1 MKQNN
6 LNPAVSAN
14 NLSYSFGASVAVSDV
29 YLQLNRGD
37 ILGFLGPNGAGKST
51 VLRMLTGNLLPANGD
66 IQICGIDLLA
76 DPLAA
81 KQHIG
86 YLPEI
91 PPLYK
96 ELTVDE
102 YLRFAAELHGI
113 PQRLLTETVET
124 SKNNCELASV
134 GKKIIGV
141 LSKGFQQRVGIAQA
155 IIHQPEV
162 IILDEPTAGLDPN
175 QIQKIRQLLLML
187 QQNHAIIFSTHVLS
201 EVENI
206 CNRVHILHQGKTML
220 DARIDSLRQQNQ
232 KLDSIFQQ
240 LTQSDTAATGL
251 S

>member
-1 MKQNN
+1 MNQNN
-6 LNPAVSAN
+6 LNPAISAN
-14 NLSYSFGASVAVSDV
+14 HLSYSFGASIAVSDV
-29 YLQLNRGD
+29 CLQLNRGD

-51 VLRMLTGNLLPANGD
+51 VLRMLTGNLLPANGE
-66 IQICGIDLLA
+66 IQICGINLLF

-81 KQHIG
+81 KRHIG

-113 PQRLLTETVET
+113 PKKLLAEAVET

-134 GKKIIGV
+134 GKKIIGA

-175 QIQKIRQLLLML
+175 QMQKIRQLLLTL
-187 QQNHAIIFSTHVLS
+187 RQNHAIIFSTHVLS
-201 EVENI
+201 EVESI
-206 CNRVHILHQGKTML
+206 CSRVHILHQGKTML
-220 DARIDSLRQQNQ
+220 DTHIDSLRQQNQ

-240 LTQSDTAATGL
+240 LTQSDIATTEC

>member
-1 MKQNN
+1 MT
-6 LNPAVSAN
+6 LYPALSAI
-14 NLSYSFGASVAVSDV
+14 NLSYSYDTQVAVNGVS
-29 YLQLNRGD
+29 LQLNRGD

-51 VLRMLTGNLLPANGD
+51 VLRMLTGNLIPASGN

-81 KQHIG
+81 KQRLG

-102 YLRFAAELHGI
+102 YLRFAASLHGI
-113 PQRLLTETVET
+113 
-124 SKNNCELASV
+124 SKISVADAVKTAKNHCELTSV
-134 GKKIIGV
+134 SRKIIGS

-175 QIQKIRQLLLML
+175 QIQRIRQLLLML
-187 QQNHAIIFSTHVLS
+187 KPNHAIIFSTHILS
-201 EVENI
+201 EVESI
-206 CNRVHILHQGKTML
+206 CNRVHILHRGKTML
-220 DARIDSLRQQNQ
+220 DTSTDSLRQQNQ
-232 KLDSIFQQ
+232 KLDSIFER
-240 LTQSDTAATGL
+240 LTSVEPA
-251 S
+251 

>member
-1 MKQNN
+1 MKQNSFH
-6 LNPAVSAN
+6 PAISAN
-14 NLSYSFGASVAVSDV
+14 RLSYSFGTSVAVSDV
-29 YLQLNRGD
+29 CLQLNRGD

-66 IQICGIDLLA
+66 IRICGKDLLA
-76 DPLAA
+76 GPLAA
-81 KQHIG
+81 KRHIG

-91 PPLYK
+91 PPLYR

-113 PQRLLTETVET
+113 PRRLLAKTVET
-124 SKNNCELASV
+124 AKIDCDLASV
-134 GKKIIGV
+134 GKKTIGV
-141 LSKGFQQRVGIAQA
+141 LSKGLQQRVGIAQA
-155 IIHQPEV
+155 IIHQPDV

-187 QQNHAIIFSTHVLS
+187 QQNHAILFSTHILS

-220 DARIDSLRQQNQ
+220 DDRIDNLGQR
-232 KLDSIFQQ
+232 KLDEIFQQ
-240 LTQSDTAATGL
+240 LTQSNSTAMEMT
-251 S
+251 

>member
-1 MKQNN
+1 MNHN
-6 LNPAVSAN
+6 DLHPAIFAN
-14 NLSYSFGASVAVSDV
+14 NLSYSFGADVVVSNV
-29 YLQLNRGD
+29 CLELNRGD

-51 VLRMLTGNLLPANGD
+51 VLRMLTGNLLPASGD
-66 IQICGIDLLA
+66 IQICGINLLS
-76 DPLAA
+76 DPLSA

-102 YLRFAAELHGI
+102 YLRFAAGLHGV
-113 PQRLLTETVET
+113 PKRLLVDAVKTA
-124 SKNNCELASV
+124 KKDCELTSV
-134 GKKIIGV
+134 GGKIIGV

-175 QIQKIRQLLLML
+175 QIQKMHQLLLML
-187 QQNHAIIFSTHVLS
+187 QLNHTIIFSTHILS

-206 CNRVHILHQGKTML
+206 CNRVHILYQGKTML
-220 DARIDSLRQQNQ
+220 DARIDSLKQQNQ
-232 KLDSIFQQ
+232 KLDSIFGQ
-240 LTQSDTAATGL
+240 LTQSDIASTESA
-251 S
+251 

>member
-1 MKQNN
+1 VNYNN
-6 LNPAVSAN
+6 LQPAIFAN
-14 NLSYSFGASVAVSDV
+14 NLSYSFGADVVVSDV
-29 YLQLNRGD
+29 CLELKRGD

-51 VLRMLTGNLLPANGD
+51 VLRMLTGNLLPAGGD
-66 IQICGIDLLA
+66 IQICGVNLLS
-76 DPLAA
+76 DPLSA
-81 KQHIG
+81 KRHIG

-102 YLRFAAELHGI
+102 YLRFAAELHGV
-113 PQRLLTETVET
+113 PRKMLVEAVEAAKT
-124 SKNNCELASV
+124 NCELANA

-175 QIQKIRQLLLML
+175 QIQKICQLLLML
-187 QQNHAIIFSTHVLS
+187 QQNHAIIFSTHVLP
-201 EVENI
+201 EVETI

-220 DARIDSLRQQNQ
+220 DARIHDLRQQNRE
-232 KLDSIFQQ
+232 LDCIFQQ
-240 LTQSDTAATGL
+240 LTQSEITTTEL

>member
-1 MKQNN
+1 MNHNNLQPAIFANN
-6 LNPAVSAN
+6 LN
-14 NLSYSFGASVAVSDV
+14 YSFGTDAVVSDV
-29 YLQLNRGD
+29 CLELNRGD
-37 ILGFLGPNGAGKST
+37 ILGFLGSNGAGKST
-51 VLRMLTGNLLPANGD
+51 VLRMLTGNLLPASGD
-66 IQICGIDLLA
+66 IQICGVNLLS
-76 DPLAA
+76 DPLSA
-81 KQHIG
+81 KRHIG

-102 YLRFAAELHGI
+102 YLRFAAELHGV
-113 PQRLLTETVET
+113 PRKMLVEAVEVAKT
-124 SKNNCELASV
+124 NCELANA

-175 QIQKIRQLLLML
+175 QIQKIRQLLLLL

-201 EVENI
+201 EVETI
-206 CNRVHILHQGKTML
+206 CNRVHILHQGKIML
-220 DARIDSLRQQNQ
+220 DARIDDLRQQNR
-232 KLDSIFQQ
+232 KLDSIFPQ
-240 LTQSDTAATGL
+240 LTQSEITTTEL